1 MALCAKQNETTC
13 NPSGNNGDSDASGW
27 SQQAL
32 YAACTQ
38 CPRSCKIDR
47 ASGKR
52 GFCAENAGLR
62 IAVACLHFG
71 EEPLITV
78 HGGSGTIFLTGCN
91 LRCAF
96 CQNYQISQ
104 QGMGRAVTKQEFA
117 EICLRLQDAGAE
129 NINLVTGSHHIP
141 VLAEGLSEARRQ
153 GLTLPVCWNS
163 SGYDSPEMLALL
175 DGLVTIYLP
184 DLKTLSPVLS
194 RQLCAA
200 EDYAEKAK
208 AALKWMI
215 SHNPLKIVEVE
226 KKGEKKEKMLQ
237 GVIIRHLFLPGRFD
251 ETAAVLDWLKNNAD
265 GKAIISLMSQYT
277 PVPFKDTE
285 SELARRTKALS
296 AIENRLVN
304 KSEDADLQDLIAAY
318 DFEYLFYQDLSDD
331 TSWLPDFTRTQP
343 FSNALAKPLWHWRDG
358 FLND

>member
-52 GFCAENAGLR
+52 GFCAENADLR

-226 KKGEKKEKMLQ
+226 KNGEKKEKMLQ

>member
-1 MALCAKQNETTC
+1 
-13 NPSGNNGDSDASGW
+13 
-27 SQQAL
+27 
-32 YAACTQ
+32 
-38 CPRSCKIDR
+38 
-47 ASGKR
+47 
-52 GFCAENAGLR
+52 
-62 IAVACLHFG
+62 
-71 EEPLITV
+71 
-78 HGGSGTIFLTGCN
+78 
-91 LRCAF
+91 
-96 CQNYQISQ
+96 
-104 QGMGRAVTKQEFA
+104 GMGRAVTKQEFA

-358 FLND
+358 LLND